1 MSTHLLLKNTKLV
14 NEGHIHECDVL
25 IKNDRIEKINA
36 TISPPNGDCRII
48 DANGKYLLPG
58 VIDDQVHFREPGL
71 THKGDIASESAAA
84 IAGGVTSYI
93 EQPNTVPQATTIEKL
108 EEKYALAEN
117 RSFANYGFNLGAT
130 NDNIDEIL
138 RAKDS
143 RAAGVKVFMGSST
156 GNMLVNDLTSLNRL
170 FSESP
175 LMIITHCEDEETIR
189 KNTEAFRARKE
200 PPQPEWHAQIRST
213 EACVKSSKL
222 AIELA
227 KKHGSRLHVYHISTR
242 EEAEAFDNTV
252 PLEKKSI
259 TAEACIH
266 HLWFSD
272 ADYATKGNWIKWNP
286 AVKSDDDRSGIWKA
300 LLDDRIDVVATD
312 HAPHTREEKNKPLW
326 ECPSGG
332 PMVQHALPAMFEFFH
347 KGLIPLER
355 VVEKMCHNPAALFG
369 IKDRGYVREGYFADL
384 VLVHPSTPWT
394 VNEQNILYKCGW
406 SPFEGTNFRSK
417 ITHTIIN
424 GNVAYEN
431 GQVKEK
437 PYGKALSFHRR

>member
-1 MSTHLLLKNTKLV
+1 MSKYLLIKHAKLV
-14 NEGHIHECDVL
+14 NEGQIRECDVL
-25 IKNDRIEKINA
+25 VKDDRIEQINDS
-36 TISPPNGDCRII
+36 ISAPNGDCRVI

-84 IAGGVTSYI
+84 VAGGITSYI

-108 EEKYALAEN
+108 DEKYALAEN

-130 NDNIDEIL
+130 NDNIEEIL

-143 RAAGVKVFMGSST
+143 RAAGIKTFMGSST
-156 GNMLVNDLTSLNRL
+156 GNMLVNDLDALNRL

-189 KNTEAFRARKE
+189 KNTEAYRARKE
-200 PPQPEWHAQIRST
+200 APKPEWHAQIRNA
-213 EACVKSSKL
+213 EACVKSSQL

-242 EEAEAFDNTV
+242 EEAEGFDNNL
-252 PLEKKSI
+252 PLAQKKI

-286 AVKSDDDRSGIWKA
+286 AVKTEDDRVGIWKA
-300 LLDDRIDVVATD
+300 LLNDRIDVIATD
-312 HAPHTREEKNKPLW
+312 HAPHTRDEKSKELW
-326 ECPSGG
+326 DCPSGG
-332 PMVQHALPAMFEFFH
+332 PLVQHALPAMFEFFH

-355 VVEKMCHNPAALFG
+355 IVEKMCHNPAILFD
-369 IKDRGYVREGYFADL
+369 INQRGYVREGYYADL

-394 VNEQNILYKCGW
+394 VNESNILYKCGW
-406 SPFEGTNFRSK
+406 SPFEGTNFKAK
-417 ITHTIIN
+417 ITHTIVNGKIAFEN
-424 GNVAYEN
+424 GNV
-431 GQVKEK
+431 K
-437 PYGKALSFHRR
+437 PKPHGKALAFNRR